1 MLLGTIAGT
10 GVVSFAPAIEALTK
24 YVHNDP
30 RDHALILWTII
41 GGLFLVNAVA
51 NAASYGSS
59 YLSAW
64 SGQRFI
70 ADLRVRLL
78 GHALRLPVAEY
89 DEWRP
94 GELLTRFTNDLALMT
109 DAMSVSLPQ
118 LVQVTVTFIVSL
130 AYMIYT
136 DWLLTLGLLIAA
148 PIVSFTVSRFTGLIA
163 ANTQITQA
171 RVSDLTSNLSEVL
184 HAQRIVK
191 AFRRESFETERFKET
206 NERFFGAYLKMT
218 QMTQTQVPIVGMIM
232 VVTLLAIIAGSAN
245 EVIVGRM
252 NGDSVFRFWTL
263 VALSINPINRIAG
276 YVGDLSRSMIGVA
289 RIYEVLDLPVEDDTV
304 TDPSESRRLAGEL
317 VFDSVSFAY
326 PKTSLPVLS
335 NFSARIA
342 AGSVV
347 AFVGPSGAGKTTIAS
362 LIPRFYDVTAGQILI
377 DGAPLRE
384 LSLSTLRNAIGIVPQ
399 DPQLFHGTIADNIR
413 YGRLDASPDEI
424 ARAAREANAEEF
436 IKQLPDGY
444 QTFVGERGTRLSG
457 GQRQRIAIARAILR
471 DPRIL
476 ILDEATSALDTHSE
490 RLIEEALDTL
500 LAGRTTIIIAHRLST
515 IRRANNIFYLDKGT
529 IRETG
534 THTELLASGG
544 HYADLFNAQ
553 FS

>member
-1 MLLGTIAGT
+1 M
-10 GVVSFAPAIEALTK
+10 
-24 YVHNDP
+24 
-30 RDHALILWTII
+30 
-41 GGLFLVNAVA
+41 GLFLVNVVA

-78 GHALRLPVAEY
+78 QHALRLPVAEY
-89 DEWRP
+89 DSWRP
-94 GELLTRFTNDLALMT
+94 GEFLTRFTNDLNLMT
-109 DAMSVSLPQ
+109 DAMSVSMPQ
-118 LVQVTVTFIVSL
+118 LVQVTVTFVVSL

-148 PIVSFTVSRFTGLIA
+148 PVVSFTVSRFTALIA
-163 ANTQITQA
+163 VNTMITQT
-171 RVSDLTSNLSEVL
+171 RVSELTSNLSEVL
-184 HAQRIVK
+184 HAHRIVK
-191 AFRRESFETERFKET
+191 AFHRESYEAERFRQT

-218 QMTQTQVPIVGMIM
+218 QMSLTQVPIVGMIM
-232 VVTLLAIIAGSAN
+232 VVTLLAIIAGSAH

-276 YVGDLSRSMIGVA
+276 YVGDLSRSMIGVK
-289 RIYEVLDLPVEDDTV
+289 RIYEVLDLPIEDDLVLSGNERDCVSGEV
-304 TDPSESRRLAGEL
+304 T
-317 VFDSVSFAY
+317 FDRVSFTY
-326 PKTSLPVLS
+326 PKTTVPVLTD
-335 NFSARIA
+335 FRATIQ

-362 LIPRFYDVTAGQILI
+362 LIPRFYDVTEGQILL
-377 DGAPLRE
+377 DGKPLRE
-384 LSLSTLRNAIGIVPQ
+384 LSLSTLRDSIGIVPQ
-399 DPQLFHGTIADNIR
+399 DPQLFHGSIADNIR
-413 YGRLDASPDEI
+413 YGRLDATQAEI
-424 ARAAREANAEEF
+424 ALAAGEANAAEF
-436 IKQLPDGY
+436 IEKLPEGY
-444 QTFVGERGTRLSG
+444 DTYVGERGTRLSG

-515 IRRANNIFYLDKGT
+515 IRRANSIFYLENGR

-534 THTELLASGG
+534 THAELLAAGG
-544 HYADLFNAQ
+544 CYADLFHAQ